1 MEMIKVVMITQVSMI
16 YTTASKKDV
25 RNLILFKFSMSSNV
39 NNVLWS
45 QSIKQDTLWE
55 KIQCSYYYGK
65 SSDESDDSYDAE
77 DENDVDCNIY
87 QDLYS
92 TSSSSHQSSRG

>member
-1 MEMIKVVMITQVSMI
+1 MGEDSMFLMF
-16 YTTASKKDV
+16 DG
-25 RNLILFKFSMSSNV
+25 
-39 NNVLWS
+39 
-45 QSIKQDTLWE
+45 E
-55 KIQCSYYYGK
+55 

-87 QDLYS
+87 QELYS